1 MKDQIASSLKF
12 QRTKISVEGKDS
24 FNCRKS
30 CPFNKERRKEKS
42 TRVFFSSSSRLSVFG
57 LLCVF
62 LLNFYIYNGNCNI
75 VEEGNNGH
83 KRKLSEL
90 IDSKNGCLRSGGN
103 KTNVKNASTQTD
115 PVSNSNNITDY
126 YNSYNEFNIKDELDD
141 IFKSIGLS
149 SLHDKYYDLTKQWSD
164 EKIEE
169 IMNSLLDIP
178 SKFDILTIWMQV
190 RGSEKLKMHNL
201 LYSLRLLYKELINKY
216 NISMESCTH
225 IWLNSYYDI
234 TNNHLYEEHENNI
247 NFLSLTTKEILTRED
262 FMNFIKDTKNKFNK
276 LRNELKEIIRKDLIE
291 KLTPKQME

>member
-1 MKDQIASSLKF
+1 MKDQIASSLNF
-12 QRTKISVEGKDS
+12 QRTKIIADGKDS

-30 CPFNKERRKEKS
+30 CPYNKETRKEKS
-42 TRVFFSSSSRLSVFG
+42 PGMFFSSSRLSILG
-57 LLCVF
+57 LLCIF

-75 VEEGNNGH
+75 VEGNNGH

-90 IDSKNGCLRSGGN
+90 IDPKNGCFRSGGN
-103 KTNVKNASTQTD
+103 ETNLKNSSTQTY
-115 PVSNSNNITDY
+115 PESNSNNMTDY

-190 RGSEKLKMHNL
+190 RGSEKLKMHNM
-201 LYSLRLLYKELINKY
+201 LYGLRLLYKDLINKY
-216 NISMESCTH
+216 NIPMESCTH

-247 NFLSLTTKEILTRED
+247 HFLSLTTKKILTREIFID
-262 FMNFIKDTKNKFNK
+262 FIKDTQNKFNK
-276 LRNELKEIIRKDLIE
+276 LRNELRETIRKDLID
-291 KLTPKQME
+291 KLTPKQMK